1 MSETILGVD
10 LGTARI
16 GIAICEGA
24 GLPAVPL
31 TTIPHTTW
39 RGDVEAVASLASAR
53 GAQRIVVGNPIAMDG
68 TSGPAAQRVA
78 AFIADLRPLFAGQ
91 VVSYDERFTTAIA
104 QQRLRDL
111 PMSGS
116 KRRRHVDELA
126 AVEILSAYL
135 AQGRQ

>member
-1 MSETILGVD
+1 MSEAVLGVD

-16 GIAICEGA
+16 GIAICEGT
-24 GLPAVPL
+24 GLPSVPL
-31 TTIPHTTW
+31 TTIHHSTW

-53 GAQRIVVGNPIAMDG
+53 GAQRIVVGNPISMDG
-68 TSGPAAQRVA
+68 KSGPAAQRVA
-78 AFIADLRPLFAGQ
+78 AFIADLRKRFAGDI
-91 VVSYDERFTTAIA
+91 VSYDERFTTAIA
-104 QQRLRDL
+104 QRRLRDL

-135 AQGRQ
+135 AQGPR